1 MFSAEVLGRCL
12 QLPLQQMNL
21 HNIKLQQTQVFVLI
35 KENTLQTAAERNEPS
50 PPINTP
56 PPNPIATT
64 EMFFPHLMKGIHT
77 TEYIWFMFL
86 LCDDLTC

>member
-56 PPNPIATT
+56 PQPYSYNRDVFSSFNEGHSYNRI
-64 EMFFPHLMKGIHT
+64 HLVHVSS
-77 TEYIWFMFL
+77 L
-86 LCDDLTC
+86 